1 MEADGMKQAGRELKI
16 IMAAAGIFLTAAVVI
31 NIAGYIFDCRY
42 LSVFSAAGAAD
53 KYEVKSRL
61 LSEAMDDIGVCSAKD
76 AALVWAKG
84 LYIRSGALQYSVM
97 SKELK
102 REYERLLEKNAPNW
116 VTGVSSPWIESYSV
130 ESIRDL
136 NGRSIVSIVF
146 STLSSTGPAGEY
158 EAELSIAREG
168 AFWRI
173 EDIDAEKALSP
184 YMGTGGE

>member
-1 MEADGMKQAGRELKI
+1 MEADGMKHARRELKI
-16 IMAAAGIFLTAAVVI
+16 IMAAAGVFLAAAFVI

-42 LSVFSAAGAAD
+42 LSVFATAGAAD
-53 KYEVKSRL
+53 KYEVRSRL
-61 LSEAMDDIGVCSAKD
+61 LSEAMDDVGVCSAGD

-102 REYERLLEKNAPNW
+102 REYEKRLEKNAPNW
-116 VTGVSSPWIESYSV
+116 VTGVSSPWIEDYSI

-136 NGRSIVSIVF
+136 DGRSIVTIVF
-146 STLSSTGPAGEY
+146 STLSSTGPAGELR
-158 EAELSIAREG
+158 AKLCIAREG

-173 EDIDAEKALSP
+173 EYIDAEKGLSP
-184 YMGTGGE
+184 YMGTGG